1 MSVAWQPVTNNQ
13 SLFDHWSTIV
23 RSNIQPSPRFSVP
36 INQYSCQLYT
46 ASPVYDHS
54 IMITFQEF
62 RTLSPDEK
70 NSEILKCL
78 SLLVPLGEDFSH
90 LKHSINSAVD
100 KISKLE
106 YDYGIFCPKTTTR
119 SVDDILG
126 SPQNSVTP
134 NQFTS
139 VDNIYKTSSVS
150 SRIRSRGD
158 LHLSGVSSFTQPLPD
173 ISGRMSVRDMAT
185 ILTTSTT
192 SWD

>member
-1 MSVAWQPVTNNQ
+1 
-13 SLFDHWSTIV
+13 
-23 RSNIQPSPRFSVP
+23 
-36 INQYSCQLYT
+36 
-46 ASPVYDHS
+46 
-54 IMITFQEF
+54 MITFHEF
-62 RTLSPDEK
+62 RGLSPDEK

-126 SPQNSVTP
+126 SPQESVTP

-139 VDNIYKTSSVS
+139 VDNIYKTSSVG

-173 ISGRMSVRDMAT
+173 ISGTEKVRGSVK
-185 ILTTSTT
+185 SY
-192 SWD
+192 